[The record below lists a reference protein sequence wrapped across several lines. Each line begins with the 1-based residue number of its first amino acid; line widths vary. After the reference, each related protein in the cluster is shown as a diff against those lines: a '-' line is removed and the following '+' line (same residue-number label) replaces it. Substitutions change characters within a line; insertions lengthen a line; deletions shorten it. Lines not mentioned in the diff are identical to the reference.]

1 MENQWGQNRG
11 QKNLNGDRTPLMGTK
26 ESEEARMSLVGWL
39 IGILLAPV
47 FITIGLGVL
56 VITGLFEGEEG
67 GE

>member
-1 MENQWGQNRG
+1 
-11 QKNLNGDRTPLMGTK
+11 MGTK
-26 ESEEARMSLVGWL
+26 ESEEVRMSLVGWL
-39 IGILLAPV
+39 IGIILAPV